1 MCISKMIDR
10 GNALGIPIWSSE
22 ALALLRT
29 AGPPEQEIHSNASC
43 KQDTENI

>member
-22 ALALLRT
+22 VLALLRT
-29 AGPPEQEIHSNASC
+29 TGPPEQEIHSNASC
-43 KQDTENI
+43 KQHTENI